1 MSKNKSLKEL
11 GEEYAVYIK
20 LNQENIESCKEKIK
34 KAQGD
39 ENTVSELKRTLS
51 VLYEISR
58 ELKTNS
64 EHLIKYYRDN
74 SEKNIVCNEENI
86 KKQNEK

>member
-1 MSKNKSLKEL
+1 MRKGGDCFLNSSKSLKEL
-11 GEEYAVYIK
+11 GEEYKGYIS
-20 LNQENIESCKEKIK
+20 LNRQNIELCKEKIK
-34 KAQGD
+34 RAEGG
-39 ENTVSELKRTLS
+39 EPEIAELRRSLN

-74 SEKNIVCNEENI
+74 SESDILC
-86 KKQNEK
+86 

>member
-1 MSKNKSLKEL
+1 MNNSKSLREL
-11 GEEYAVYIK
+11 GEEYFEYIE
-20 LNQENIESCKEKIK
+20 LNRESIEACKDKIK
-34 KAQGD
+34 KAKG
-39 ENTVSELKRTLS
+39 NGPELAELRRTLR

-74 SEKNIVCNEENI
+74 PPKNILC
-86 KKQNEK
+86 

>member
-1 MSKNKSLKEL
+1 MNNDKSLKDL
-11 GEEYAVYIK
+11 GEEYNSYIK
-20 LNQENIESCKEKIK
+20 LNRENIEVCKDKIK
-34 KAQGD
+34 KATGD
-39 ENTVSELKRTLS
+39 GPKLAELKRTLS

-74 SEKNIVCNEENI
+74 S
-86 KKQNEK
+86 Q